1 VVFDLWV
8 NVVTPAL
15 AQRWGADRAAEGARA
30 LFGDGLDSEHGADAL
45 IAAMD
50 EASVDTAMVTGALAP
65 PEIVRASGGLAA
77 EDLLDLADAH
87 PGRLLVSATVD
98 RPDKPVTEVRR
109 IRELAQHPRFAMVR
123 VTPFLAQYEL
133 NHRLYYPVYAACAEL
148 GLPVSIN
155 IGVPGPRARSAC
167 QHPAL
172 LEDVLIDFPGLVVV
186 GAHMGHPYEE
196 LLVTYMLKWDTLYLS
211 NSAYL
216 ATYMD
221 DALVRFMGSSRGRG
235 RVLFASDHP
244 VIDMGRA
251 LEAAR
256 KLDLDDESLEEFL
269 GASAARLFARNLS

>member
-1 VVFDLWV
+1 MVLDLWV
-8 NVVTPAL
+8 NVVTAAL
-15 AQRWGADRAAEGARA
+15 ASQWAADSAAEGARR
-30 LFGDGLDSEHGADAL
+30 LFGSGLDEEHGPEAL
-45 IAAMD
+45 VSAMD
-50 EASVDTAMVTGALAP
+50 DAGVDTAVLTGPLAP
-65 PEIVRASGGLAA
+65 PDKARAGGGLAA
-77 EDLLDLADAH
+77 EDLLEIADGHA
-87 PGRLLVSATVD
+87 GRLLVSATVD

-109 IRELAQHPRFAMVR
+109 IRELAQHQRFALVR
-123 VTPFLAQYEL
+123 ITPFLAQYEL

-155 IGVPGPRARSAC
+155 VGVPGPRARSAC

-172 LEDVLIDFPGLVVV
+172 LEDVLIDFPGLVVI
-186 GAHMGHPYEE
+186 GAHMGHPFES
-196 LLVTYMLKWDTLYLS
+196 LLITYMLKWDTLYLA

-221 DALVRFMGSSRGRG
+221 GDLVRFMGSSRGRG

-256 KLDLDDESLEEFL
+256 KLDLDEQSMDAFL
-269 GASAARLFARNLS
+269 GDSAARLFERNLT